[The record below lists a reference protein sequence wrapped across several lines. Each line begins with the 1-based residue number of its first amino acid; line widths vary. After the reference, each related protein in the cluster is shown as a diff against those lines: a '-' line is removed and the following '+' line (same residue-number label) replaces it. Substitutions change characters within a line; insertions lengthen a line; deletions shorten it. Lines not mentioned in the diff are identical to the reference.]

1 MKIAHGDE
9 VSPFN
14 DKTSVRTGKVDKQL
28 MLSGTPGSPDN
39 FKFGLFGQH
48 EGFFSP
54 RHRHNFCQFRVAIK
68 GVCDYGAGGKMTPG
82 TVGFFTEGAYYG
94 PQGPDVGDSYTAT
107 VQFGGPSG
115 QGYVTMAEKA
125 VAKEA
130 LDKIGTFEN
139 GVFRRN
145 PGVPGKKNMDGFEA
159 LWEQAAGRDLVYP
172 PAQYEF
178 PVLMHPENFAWTPV
192 DGVKGVEQKA
202 LGTFLDCQ
210 IPCAIYRLS
219 SGATFTAKGRGIYL
233 VLSGGGSVQGENY
246 RQFTAVYLETGE
258 TAQFAAAAVTE
269 VLLLGLP
276 NLADIATYAPPE
288 AAEAKVAE
296 YS

>member
-14 DKTSVRTGKVDKQL
+14 DNTSVRSGKVDKQL
-28 MLSGTPGSPDN
+28 LLEGEPGSPDN

-54 RHRHNFCQFRVAIK
+54 RHRHNFCQYRVAIS

-94 PQGPDVGDSYTAT
+94 PQGPDAGDSYTAT
-107 VQFGGPSG
+107 LQFGGPSG
-115 QGYVTMAEKA
+115 QGYVTMAQKA

-130 LDKIGTFEN
+130 LSKIGVFEN

-145 PGVPGKKNMDGFEA
+145 ADVPGKRNMDGFEA
-159 LWEQAAGRDLVYP
+159 LWEQAAGRELVYP
-172 PAQYEF
+172 EAAYEF
-178 PVLMHPENFAWTPV
+178 PVLMHPENFQWIAME
-192 DGVKGVEQKA
+192 GVSGVEEKA
-202 LGTFLDCQ
+202 LGTFLDCR
-210 IPCAIYRLS
+210 IPCALYRLS
-219 SGATFTAKGRGIYL
+219 PGSTFQAKGRGVYL
-233 VLSGGGSVQGENY
+233 VLSGGGLLEGDNY
-246 RQFTAVYLETGE
+246 RRFTSVYLDTGE
-258 TAQFAAAAVTE
+258 TAQFKVAEVSE
-269 VLLLGLP
+269 VLLMGLP
-276 NLADIATYAPPE
+276 NLADIAVHVPAQ
-288 AAEAKVAE
+288 AQDVKVIE